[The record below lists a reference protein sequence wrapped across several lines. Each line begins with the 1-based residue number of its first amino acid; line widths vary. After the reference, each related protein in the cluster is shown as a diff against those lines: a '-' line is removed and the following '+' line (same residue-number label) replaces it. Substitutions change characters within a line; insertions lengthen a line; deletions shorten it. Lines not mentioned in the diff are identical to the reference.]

1 MPEVSSN
8 ALTMEK
14 MGDMCRVVIAE
25 LSQGRTTD
33 QGAMYLLST
42 MKSAELAAQVKKHA
56 GNE

>member
-1 MPEVSSN
+1 MPEVVSN
-8 ALTMEK
+8 DLTMEK

-25 LSQGRTTD
+25 LSRGRTTD

-56 GNE
+56 GKE